1 MTEKRW
7 AEHSSTQSCQLL
19 RSWFFC
25 SLHNEMQEGH
35 CIYTPSDRYLRFI
48 GWTSRSNAERS
59 REVKGRTS
67 HLRGLASSIVAA
79 CSSQIKMLEVYWTD
93 P

>member
-1 MTEKRW
+1 M
-7 AEHSSTQSCQLL
+7 
-19 RSWFFC
+19 
-25 SLHNEMQEGH
+25 
-35 CIYTPSDRYLRFI
+35 IYSIERYLRFI
-48 GWTSRSNAERS
+48 GQTSRSNAQRS

-67 HLRGLASSIVAA
+67 HLCDPASSIAVA